1 MFQVQDVLWVG
12 ELTLEESNKL
22 RHDESAFS
30 VDFMFGCI
38 ESQTGLFKTQL
49 ADGIMGMSADSH
61 TLVWQLAKAGKI
73 KVRNPIHETKPFG
86 SKFQPINKSTF
97 SPVFY

>member
-1 MFQVQDVLWVG
+1 MWVG
-12 ELTLEESNKL
+12 ELTLEESEKL
-22 RHDESAFS
+22 HHDESAYG

-73 KVRNPIHETKPFG
+73 KVRCPGGVQCGLH
-86 SKFQPINKSTF
+86 
-97 SPVFY
+97 